1 MSLKNSGIGEML
13 RLGLILVCYAVV
25 SCAVLAVVNNFTA
38 PKIAQNQIDKA
49 NEAMRQVFESADSFA
64 QISDFEPAST
74 NAITISDFYLA
85 KKDGKVIGGV
95 AQVSG
100 PTYDK
105 GKIIVGIDTNG
116 TITGMQVL
124 ELSDSP
130 GFGLKAN
137 DSTFKLPNGKTFY
150 GQFTG
155 KSAIN
160 GFKDGSNFDAISG
173 ATITSKGL
181 GDMVSEGTQSLIKYM
196 KEHDYE

>member
-137 DSTFKLPNGKTFY
+137 DSTFKLPSGKTFY

>member
-85 KKDGKVIGGV
+85 KKNGKVIGGV

>member
-25 SCAVLAVVNNFTA
+25 SCTVLAVVNNFTA